1 MAGGGVM
8 DAQQIAIIALSI
20 AVPALVGWVWALWQ
34 SHNALRLKVA
44 EEYLKNE
51 SLDGL
56 RKEIHEL
63 RAVVY
68 RIAVKM
74 EVPVFSESLR

>member
-1 MAGGGVM
+1 MGGGGVM
-8 DAQQIAIIALSI
+8 DLQQAALVALSI
-20 AVPALVGWVWALWQ
+20 AVPALVGWVWSLWQ
-34 SHNALRLKVA
+34 AHNALKLKVA

-51 SLDGL
+51 ALVDL

-63 RAVVY
+63 RSIVY